1 MNDFVKAVS
10 DEQALL
16 KLRAMIQE
24 LAAMIV
30 EDFTDDGE
38 DGIVVR
44 ALQQAKDAVEDA
56 VDFIDDE

>member
-10 DEQALL
+10 DEQAML
-16 KLRAMIQE
+16 KLRAMIQA

-38 DGIVVR
+38 DGIVER

-56 VDFIDDE
+56 VDLIDDE